1 MDSFKLTNGSYDIQE
16 AHIMHAIRTIRGM
29 RMMSSV
35 PLLFFPENAPG
46 NIGEQ
51 VLQLLV
57 RNDVRNY
64 FITRESAAKA
74 NVSREG
80 GRVGIT
86 PTATLKNDMTARFMR
101 LVRDRGLFFSELFVA
116 GPGEEDTANRVA
128 HLTATPQMREKV
140 CRQAA
145 SWELVTKATQSGRV
159 STYWSGKLAGNDDLM
174 VSLLYAVH
182 FALEFMTSNRSD
194 MASYRR
200 RINSRRLLV
209 PA

>member
-1 MDSFKLTNGSYDIQE
+1 
-16 AHIMHAIRTIRGM
+16 MHAIRTIRSM
-29 RMMSSV
+29 RMMSGV

-46 NIGEQ
+46 SIGEQ

-57 RNDVRNY
+57 REDVRNY
-64 FITRESAAKA
+64 FITRESGAKSTIA
-74 NVSREG
+74 REG

-116 GPGEEDTANRVA
+116 GPGEEDSHDRLA
-128 HLTATPQMREKV
+128 HLTATPLMREKA
-140 CRQAA
+140 CRQSA

-159 STYWSGKLAGNDDLM
+159 STYWSGKLAGNDDVM
-174 VSLLYAVH
+174 CALLYAVH
-182 FALEFMTSNRSD
+182 FALEFMTSTRSD

-209 PA
+209 PT